1 MRNHNQQGM
10 ALLVVLMIT
19 ALMTM
24 IAVNM
29 NDYGLRAVNR
39 ATSTQFQLQTKWLLL
54 SAESLVKRQ
63 QLSSLPVDKIHL
75 GQSWARADQQMV
87 LDGNPVNFSLRDRQA
102 CFNLNGIGQ
111 NRGTEGEKET
121 SDKVYSQQVFHSLL
135 LTLGLDATQAKNMT
149 LALVDWIDKD
159 DLARQ
164 GGRESAQYRDH
175 QPKLMPANRPMLN
188 ISEFR
193 VLAGVDQALYLRLK
207 PMICTLPTQNLR
219 INVNTLSPA
228 QAPLL
233 AALFLGEMS
242 VETAQQLIAAR
253 PANGWQS
260 VNDLKRFTLDS
271 STAFTQAQTAI
282 TLTSDHFEL
291 SLWLDEEQRN
301 NRIRSQL
308 QRDGH
313 VFHVISRQ
321 YGLSD

>member
-1 MRNHNQQGM
+1 MKNHNQRSM

-54 SAESLVKRQ
+54 SVESLVKRQ
-63 QLSSLPVDKIHL
+63 QLLSLPVDKIHL
-75 GQSWARADQQMV
+75 GQSWAQADQRMV
-87 LDGNPVNFSLRDRQA
+87 LDGNQVNFSLRDRQA

-111 NRGTEGEKET
+111 NRGAEGKKET
-121 SDKVYSQQVFHSLL
+121 SDMIYTQQVFHALL

-149 LALVDWIDKD
+149 FALTDWIDKD
-159 DLARQ
+159 ELARQ
-164 GGRESAQYRDH
+164 GGREYAQYRDH

-207 PMICTLPTQNLR
+207 PLICTLPTQNLR
-219 INVNTLSPA
+219 ININTLSPA

-242 VETAQQLIAAR
+242 VETAQQLIATR

-271 STAFTQAQTAI
+271 NTAFTQA
-282 TLTSDHFEL
+282 
-291 SLWLDEEQRN
+291 
-301 NRIRSQL
+301 
-308 QRDGH
+308 
-313 VFHVISRQ
+313 
-321 YGLSD
+321 